1 MLNADFR
8 IYTEY
13 IIRLMFHIQ
22 WNCIS
27 AVCLLILMEMTHT
40 PIAVRADIFIY
51 VNPTYNS

>member
-27 AVCLLILMEMTHT
+27 AVCLLILGMTHT